1 MGKGQ
6 KSKGGTRSSTL
17 SREQARILST
27 RDAEYRAYY
36 APILREELKQTADGT
51 QQSRLTDHAMG
62 AVNQQYNQAKD
73 NLVRSLDQREVEGGF
88 RNSALA
94 NLEVARANAAADV
107 QKDAYAANKQQRSS
121 LLSLGMGMSPKPTQ
135 AVAYHQKSSSKPW
148 GLMQFL

>member
-6 KSKGGTRSSTL
+6 KTKGGTRSSTL

-36 APILREELKQTADGT
+36 APILRAELKQTGDGT
-51 QQSRLTDHAMG
+51 QQSRLADHAMG

-88 RNSALA
+88 RNSAMA
-94 NLEVARANAAADV
+94 NLEIARANASADV
-107 QKDAYAANKQQRSS
+107 QKDAYAANKQHQSN
-121 LLSLGMGMSPKPTQ
+121 LLGVAMNMSPQPTQ
-135 AVAYHQKSSSKPW
+135 AVGYHQYNRGKPT